1 MSTIGELSKRL
12 QSRRPKVEPILGR
25 LFLQHG
31 KTLLVETSVEQD
43 DEKEDSG
50 SKAKIDTG
58 ADKGKSKELEA
69 DFVSGDKKKN
79 SQETATGN
87 KGKGN
92 KPRKKKGKGGRRK

>member
-1 MSTIGELSKRL
+1 M
-12 QSRRPKVEPILGR
+12 EPILSR

-31 KTLLVETSVEQD
+31 KTLLLETSVEQC

-50 SKAKIDTG
+50 SEAKIDTG

-69 DFVSGDKKKN
+69 DFVPGDKKKN
-79 SQETATGN
+79 SQEKGN

-92 KPRKKKGKGGRRK
+92 KGKKKKGKGGRKK